1 MRVLT
6 VNAGSSSVKLD
17 LLDDQ
22 NTVEHHAELPAG
34 TDGFDPASLGQLL
47 TTWVRPDVIGH
58 RIVHGGEIFSGPI
71 RIDAAV
77 RAQLERLTDLAPLH
91 QPKSLAALDAVVS
104 QLADVPA
111 VASFD
116 TAFHGTIPLAAATYP
131 VPREWRERYGIRR
144 YGFHGLAHAYTSQRA
159 AELAGRSTPGL
170 RVITCHL
177 GAGCSLAAVLSG
189 RSVDTTM
196 GFTPLEGLVMATRSG
211 TADPGLVLWLEEH
224 EHLTPR
230 EVATALE
237 ERSGL
242 LALAGT
248 GDMREVEAAIAGRMQ
263 MLPWHWTSTS
273 TGWSPASPPW
283 PPP

>member
-1 MRVLT
+1 
-6 VNAGSSSVKLD
+6 
-17 LLDDQ
+17 
-22 NTVEHHAELPAG
+22 
-34 TDGFDPASLGQLL
+34 
-47 TTWVRPDVIGH
+47 
-58 RIVHGGEIFSGPI
+58 
-71 RIDAAV
+71 
-77 RAQLERLTDLAPLH
+77 
-91 QPKSLAALDAVVS
+91 
-104 QLADVPA
+104 
-111 VASFD
+111 
-116 TAFHGTIPLAAATYP
+116 
-131 VPREWRERYGIRR
+131 
-144 YGFHGLAHAYTSQRA
+144 
-159 AELAGRSTPGL
+159 
-170 RVITCHL
+170 
-177 GAGCSLAAVLSG
+177 
-189 RSVDTTM
+189 
-196 GFTPLEGLVMATRSG
+196 MATRSG